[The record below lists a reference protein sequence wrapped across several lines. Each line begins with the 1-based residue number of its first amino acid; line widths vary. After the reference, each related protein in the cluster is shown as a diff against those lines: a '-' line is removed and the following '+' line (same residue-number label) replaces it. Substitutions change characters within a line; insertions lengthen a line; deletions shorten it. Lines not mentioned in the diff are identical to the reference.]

1 MLLWLYQTQLFGEQ
15 HLSLSS
21 RCSRVRDK
29 HCGTLRTTRVEVA
42 HAMVHG
48 GPYPATTFSYTTS
61 VGSNAVYRFTRAVC
75 YQNSP
80 QQLLPAE
87 LKNENPQHIWR
98 QINGAYT
105 NEAIV

>member
-48 GPYPATTFSYTTS
+48 GPFPATTDVRTTS
-61 VGSNAVYRFTRAVC
+61 VGTQAIYRITRPVCFQNFPDALLSEALKESNPLNILRKE
-75 YQNSP
+75 S
-80 QQLLPAE
+80 
-87 LKNENPQHIWR
+87 
-98 QINGAYT
+98 
-105 NEAIV
+105 